1 MTPLEK
7 IREGITEA
15 DMQLVIEGYIMMT
28 GDESVKA
35 KPKRKKAAKRKAVK
49 KKATKRKKTTA
60 RKTTKKPAIKKV
72 AGNKQGYIL
81 KEDNLHYSGSAIKFQ
96 ENLFDS
102 MMGYAED
109 LTEAE
114 QEDMEK
120 FSVAKLDKYQG
131 IKVTCAQCN
140 KNEEVHPSRVI
151 PGSRFF
157 CDKCLETK

>member
-7 IREGITEA
+7 IKEGITEA
-15 DMQLVIEGYIMMT
+15 DMKLVIEGYIMMT

-60 RKTTKKPAIKKV
+60 RKTTKK
-72 AGNKQGYIL
+72 
-81 KEDNLHYSGSAIKFQ
+81 GSAIKFQ